1 MTRRRFLASAVIV
14 TLLGASGFIAHA
26 QDQGAAPAT
35 KAPANTTPAPV
46 NLNTAS
52 STDLAKLPGV
62 GPATAA
68 RILEYRQKNGAFK
81 KVEELMNIKGIG
93 EKSFLK
99 LKALVVVTPPKTSEK

>member
-1 MTRRRFLASAVIV
+1 MTRRRFLASAVIL

-35 KAPANTTPAPV
+35 TAPAKTTAPV

-52 STDLAKLPGV
+52 SADLAKLPGV